1 MLDSASSIAAIH
13 PPTARGARFTSWLRT
28 HANSVAMAGLLAFAG
43 PITFFAGALSVMRSP
58 TLVAL
63 VHMGLWWAL
72 YGVSLWG
79 GLLVAGYHGERLAGR
94 CGRQVAGA
102 VWLSAACLAAVLPNL
117 LTAPRAAIL
126 MEQGIVHTAPAMHL
140 YGFTVSLVM
149 ALLYCAHLRRSRAHR
164 QASARLAAAQRHAR
178 RRIAQ
183 SRVQEMQARIDPN
196 LLFQMLQ
203 TVRRLYES
211 DQALAEHFLD
221 ELIVF
226 LRAALPRLRTGSS
239 SLVRELELSRAFVR
253 LHALAG
259 RLDVEPTIDLAPDAM
274 HARFPPGVLLPL
286 LDSAVAGGP
295 VCTLAA
301 MRSDESTRVV
311 LRVRAAPSKSS
322 CDSVQS
328 LLADI
333 YGPSARLDIG
343 STTETVNV
351 VVEVP
356 YELA

>member
-1 MLDSASSIAAIH
+1 
-13 PPTARGARFTSWLRT
+13 
-28 HANSVAMAGLLAFAG
+28 MAGLLAFAG

-164 QASARLAAAQRHAR
+164 QASARLAAAQAAQRHAR